1 MKDRRISDYVM
12 TVTNRFGVKIANLL
26 FFSVIA
32 RGLTVEEMTIY
43 GLFFTSALLVSV
55 FLDFGLRNS
64 IAKLIGANGLD
75 ITFASF
81 NTANIIFVFLSI
93 AFVCT
98 YVFTDGLFVL
108 NALTPYSIY
117 FLVTSLSMTYIR
129 IIQSIFLGRGEVRF
143 VNLSE
148 AVPRTILICFS
159 IYLLFIPD
167 LTIHN
172 AFSALMYSQIVGA
185 LYLFLFC
192 LRKNVIHLNYQ
203 HLEYSVFVYVS
214 GQI

>member
-1 MKDRRISDYVM
+1 
-12 TVTNRFGVKIANLL
+12 
-26 FFSVIA
+26 
-32 RGLTVEEMTIY
+32 
-43 GLFFTSALLVSV
+43 
-55 FLDFGLRNS
+55 
-64 IAKLIGANGLD
+64 
-75 ITFASF
+75 
-81 NTANIIFVFLSI
+81 
-93 AFVCT
+93 
-98 YVFTDGLFVL
+98 
-108 NALTPYSIY
+108 LTPYSIY